1 MTHQYRFGDLL
12 IDEQSFRLL
21 QADKPLTIEP
31 KALNLLIFLVQHP
44 GRLIERREL
53 LAALW
58 GDAFVTDHVLNRS
71 IGSFVEFSATTQG
84 SLVT

>member
-1 MTHQYRFGDLL
+1 M
-12 IDEQSFRLL
+12 
-21 QADKPLTIEP
+21 TIEP
-31 KALNLLIFLVQHP
+31 KALNVLIFLVQHP

-71 IGSFVEFSATTQG
+71 IGQLRKVLGDDPREPRLHRDRANARLPVHSCRRDDDA
-84 SLVT
+84 